1 MKFSKRTYLLLDVL
15 YIALFAALGITFGKE
30 MFWLGGFL
38 MISIVGASF
47 WLAYSSELVPDSA
60 HVHRVPK

>member
-15 YIALFAALGITFGKE
+15 YIAMCAALGLTFGRE
-30 MFWLGGFL
+30 MYWLGGFL
-38 MISIVGASF
+38 LVSVLGASF

-60 HVHRVPK
+60 HAHRVPK

>member
-1 MKFSKRTYLLLDVL
+1 M
-15 YIALFAALGITFGKE
+15 FAALGITFGRE

-38 MISIVGASF
+38 LISIGGVSF

-60 HVHRVPK
+60 HAHRVSK